1 MIKPPAS
8 LPDRAIDCESALAD
22 EFKILAGRAE
32 AAGWSTDV
40 VVAALLALSL
50 AQVRSRRTTAG
61 GKSRITD
68 ARQGR
73 TMS

>member
-8 LPDRAIDCESALAD
+8 QPDRAIDCESALAD
-22 EFKILAGRAE
+22 EFRILACRAE
-32 AAGWSTDV
+32 EAGWSSDV

-50 AQVRSRRTTAG
+50 AQVRSRRARAG
-61 GKSRITD
+61 AKSRLAD